1 MRRPWLLLPVGLGL
15 GVLGFVLSY
24 WVVTHEPRSRL
35 REPQA
40 ELAWLQHEFQLTPA
54 QFEKVTALHEAYRP
68 RCADLCRRI
77 HEQNRRLE
85 EAALKTNVSTAELR
99 ALVIETGRARDE
111 CRQAMLEHLYA
122 VAREMPPD
130 TGTRYLR
137 LMLSS
142 TCVIEDTRNV
152 HEVHT
157 SGGHSTGSHH
167 E

>member
-1 MRRPWLLLPVGLGL
+1 MRRPWMLLPVGLGL
-15 GVLGFVLSY
+15 GVVGFALAY
-24 WVVTHEPRSRL
+24 WLVTHEPRSRL
-35 REPQA
+35 RSPQA

-68 RCADLCRRI
+68 RCAELCRRI

-85 EAALKTNVSTAELR
+85 EAALRTNAPTTELR
-99 ALVIETGRARDE
+99 SLVLETGRARDE

-122 VAREMPPD
+122 VSREMPPEAAS
-130 TGTRYLR
+130 RYLR

-142 TCVIEDTRNV
+142 TCVIEDARNV
-152 HEVHT
+152 HQIHT
-157 SGGHSTGSHH
+157 DGTHAAGSYH